1 MWKVVIM
8 FKNKYINNLT
18 LLLPVETSGWL
29 FVYAVTH
36 LTILCHIRDGA
47 GVVLSQ
53 IIAIMQQINKT

>member
-1 MWKVVIM
+1 M

-18 LLLPVETSGWL
+18 LLLPVEAPGWL

-36 LTILCHIRDGA
+36 LAVLCHIRDGA

>member
-1 MWKVVIM
+1 MEHI
-8 FKNKYINNLT
+8 YH
-18 LLLPVETSGWL
+18 VETGLHCIQCVIFTLAYPGWL

-36 LTILCHIRDGA
+36 LTVLCHIRDGA